1 MPDGNEEDFSSHTT
15 DSAHRRFQVTVYRGG
30 LKMVGIVYHSADT
43 RSSSRRASDFI
54 HSVNQER
61 LTLSSPRIFE
71 RTTNLVIDEPPFV
84 VINMARIDAMHAE
97 ELEME

>member
-1 MPDGNEEDFSSHTT
+1 MNQDDFSSNATGGN
-15 DSAHRRFQVTVYRGG
+15 HRRFQVTVYSGG
-30 LKMVGIVYHSADT
+30 LKMIGIVFHSADT

-54 HSVNQER
+54 HSVNEER
-61 LTLSSPRIFE
+61 LTLSSPRIYE

-84 VINMARIDAMHAE
+84 VINMAQIAAMHAV

>member
-1 MPDGNEEDFSSHTT
+1 MNEEDFSSH
-15 DSAHRRFQVTVYRGG
+15 SIESNHRRFQVTVYSGG
-30 LKMVGIVYHSADT
+30 MKMIGIVYHSADT

-61 LTLSSPRIFE
+61 LTLSSPRIYE
-71 RTTNLVIDEPPFV
+71 RSTNLVIDEPPFV
-84 VINMARIDAMHAE
+84 VINMAQITAMHAE